1 MWYDTQLEKDGY
13 LLWSKKDLAEFG
25 SLYEGKQ
32 FTLHN
37 RGWEIVDIM
46 SFSSTGMCKIAPA
59 IVKDDLETKVSK
71 ILEKYKGSALLVFT
85 DVESG
90 EDIALLTIKDYDG
103 DMSEWGTVESYSREL
118 HITAYPLDGMT
129 RYYVDYGIRNDSNRT
144 AYIEVTAESDI
155 KWIQ

>member
-37 RGWEIVDIM
+37 RGWEIIDIM
-46 SFSSTGMCKIAPA
+46 SFSSTGMCKIVPA

-71 ILEKYKGSALLVFT
+71 ILEKYKGNALLVFT
-85 DVESG
+85 DVESE

-103 DMSEWGTVESYSREL
+103 DMSEWDTIESYNREL
-118 HITAYPLDGMT
+118 RITAYPLDGMT
-129 RYYVDYGIRNDSNRT
+129 RYP
-144 AYIEVTAESDI
+144 
-155 KWIQ
+155 